1 MGVLCIFGHSYGDV
15 QRSEEKNEQG
25 REIVTTIREYKIC
38 SRCGKTRI
46 LSEFKEVSVE
56 PIGEDDKEQK
66 IEDEK
71 MDSGLHLEEEVVE
84 NLEDISEETEEE
96 LVEEETEEW
105 PELTEE
111 DEGFNAGLPESSIEN
126 IEFGGGLIP
135 KSLREEET
143 DDGEVVEFPDQDGE
157 ELRIEE
163 KNGGEG
169 ESTREGPRGRKKD
182 TKTMYVCEQCEYQTP
197 IYESAL
203 RKGDICPACKK
214 GYIDEKIVEKRFR
227 KDRGDN

>member
-71 MDSGLHLEEEVVE
+71 MDSGLHLEED
-84 NLEDISEETEEE
+84 L
-96 LVEEETEEW
+96 
-105 PELTEE
+105 
-111 DEGFNAGLPESSIEN
+111 
-126 IEFGGGLIP
+126 
-135 KSLREEET
+135 
-143 DDGEVVEFPDQDGE
+143 
-157 ELRIEE
+157 
-163 KNGGEG
+163 
-169 ESTREGPRGRKKD
+169 
-182 TKTMYVCEQCEYQTP
+182 
-197 IYESAL
+197 
-203 RKGDICPACKK
+203 
-214 GYIDEKIVEKRFR
+214 
-227 KDRGDN
+227 